1 MQFSLVYDPYF
12 QIIELYPIRTRMK
25 LCRLRRTI
33 RMRFGLDEARSNKA
47 SQSENAIQDYCW
59 TAKCHSERD
68 KTEQQAESSNM
79 KD

>member
-1 MQFSLVYDPYF
+1 MQFSFVYDPYL
-12 QIIELYPIRTRMK
+12 QIIELYPVRTCMR

-33 RMRFGLDEARSNKA
+33 RMRFGLDEARGNKA
-47 SQSENAIQDYCW
+47 SQSDNAIRDYCR

-68 KTEQQAESSNM
+68 KTEQQAESGNM